1 MINQIIES
9 PLLQHPKAWWLPIIS
24 LLITLQGI
32 IFGGWNLQLVVMVFW
47 WEVILMLGAAFVRM
61 VLAMDNQPFLN
72 TILSKIGMLFFG
84 GIMGIAF
91 IMLTV
96 TFTFKIF
103 EGGFDNSGFEQLPS
117 RINMLIA
124 AHIVGLIIHYLGN
137 GRYKVASPMGELMSV
152 FIHLLVLLSLIM
164 VLAMHLIPKFPQ
176 LNQALWMCVSVVA
189 IKFIVDM
196 LFSKIR
202 EPFKEVFEKNKV
214 EWR

>member
-1 MINQIIES
+1 MFNNIIES
-9 PLLQHPKAWWLPIIS
+9 PLFQHPKAWWLPIIS

-32 IFGGWNLQLVVMVFW
+32 IFLGWNLQLIVMLFW
-47 WEVILMLGAAFVRM
+47 WEVIIMLGAAFIRM
-61 VLAMDNQPFLN
+61 LLAMDNQPFLN

-96 TFTFKIF
+96 AFTFKVF
-103 EGGFDNSGFEQLPS
+103 EGGFNSSGFEKLPS

-124 AHIVGLIIHYLGN
+124 GNILGLIVHYFMN
-137 GRYKVASPMGELMSV
+137 NRYKTANPMGELMTP
-152 FIHLLVLLSLIM
+152 FTHLLVLLALIM
-164 VLAMHLIPKFPQ
+164 ALTMHLIPKFPQ
-176 LNQALWMCVSVVA
+176 LNQALWVGVSIVI

-202 EPFKEVFEKNKV
+202 EPFKEVFEKNKI